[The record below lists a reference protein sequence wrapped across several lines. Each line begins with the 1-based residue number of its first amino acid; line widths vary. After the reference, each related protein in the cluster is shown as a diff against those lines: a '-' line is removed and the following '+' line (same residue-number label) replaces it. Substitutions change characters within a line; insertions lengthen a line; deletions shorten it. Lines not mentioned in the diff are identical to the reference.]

1 MDQRILYALP
11 FILLFVALRVW
22 RGARARKLKVE
33 AMWIRPLI
41 ILVILALTISADP
54 PPLTPFSAAIA
65 TLVGVGVAAGAGFAF
80 GWWRGRMVR
89 ISIDVE
95 THALTSQQS
104 PWSLLIFIIIMAVRF
119 GIRYALQG
127 AHDFAGVPVALIADA
142 ITIFYGGN
150 ITGMQLEQWLRARKL
165 LSDTIAAK
173 AAGKTVPREVTQAHA
188 GDPAE
193 AGHGPEVSQT

>member
-11 FILLFVALRVW
+11 FILLFVALRLW
-22 RGARARKLKVE
+22 RGSRARKLKVE

-41 ILVILALTISADP
+41 ILVVLGLTIYADP
-54 PPLTPFSAAIA
+54 PPLAPLSAAIV
-65 TLVGVGVAAGAGFAF
+65 TLTVVGLAAVAGFGF

-104 PWSLLIFIIIMAVRF
+104 PWALLIFIAIMAVRF

-127 AHDFAGVPVALIADA
+127 AHTVGGVPVALIADGV
-142 ITIFYGGN
+142 TIFYGGN
-150 ITGMQLEQWLRARKL
+150 IAGLQLEQWLRARKL

-173 AAGKTVPREVTQAHA
+173 AAGKTVPSEVTQAHA
-188 GDPAE
+188 GDAAE
-193 AGHGPEVSQT
+193 AGHGS